1 MKFSKYQRFVVAL
14 LAFLQFTVVLDFAI
28 LSPLGAL
35 LLQELRIST
44 VQFGLVVSVYA
55 FAAGGS
61 GFLAA
66 GFADKFDR
74 KKLLLFFY
82 AGFIVGTLL
91 CGMAAGYRSLLVART
106 VTGLFGGVLG
116 SISSAIVADLFP
128 FEMRGRVMGFVQ
140 MALAAAQVLGIP
152 LGLYLSNRYGWH
164 SPFWMIVLVSIPV
177 WVVMLLRLKPIDD
190 HIVLQKVAPS
200 ERSPLQHVL
209 GTFSKSHYLWAFG
222 STMLLTTGGYMLM
235 PFASAF
241 SVYNL
246 GIPLK
251 QLPLVY
257 VVTGVSSIFTGPIIG
272 RMSDGAEKY
281 AVFVLGSILTMPLVA
296 WYCNLGITPLWQV
309 IVLNVILF
317 TTVMLRMIAA
327 QTLLSAVPEVNDRG
341 AFMSVNSSLQQLAG
355 GVASSVA
362 GLVVVQTPEGKLTG
376 YEGLGFAVTFIVTM
390 TIVSMYKVNA
400 QLANNGVL
408 ASARPLRA

>member
-1 MKFSKYQRFVVAL
+1 MKFSKYQRFVVAI

-55 FAAGGS
+55 FAAGIS

-74 KKLLLFFY
+74 KKILLFFY

-91 CGMAAGYRSLLVART
+91 CGIATGYRSLLVART

-164 SPFWMIVLVSIPV
+164 SPFLMIVVTSIPI

-190 HIVLQKVAPS
+190 HIVLQKVEPS
-200 ERSPLQHVL
+200 EDTPLKHVTR
-209 GTFSKSHYLWAFG
+209 TFSKSHYLWAFG
-222 STMLLTTGGYMLM
+222 STMLLTTGGFMLM

-241 SVYNL
+241 SVHNL
-246 GIPLK
+246 GISLK

-257 VVTGVSSIFTGPIIG
+257 AVTGVASIITGPIIG
-272 RMSDGAEKY
+272 KLSDGAEKY
-281 AVFVLGSILTMPLVA
+281 AVFVVGSILTMPLVA

-309 IVLNVILF
+309 IALNVVLF
-317 TTVMLRMIAA
+317 TTVLLRMISA
-327 QTLLSAVPEVNDRG
+327 QTLLSAVPEINDRG
-341 AFMSVNSSLQQLAG
+341 AFMSVNASLQQLAG

-362 GLVVVQTPEGKLTG
+362 GLVVVQTPDGKLTG
-376 YEGLGFAVTFIVTM
+376 YEGLGFAVTFIVTL

-400 QLANNGVL
+400 QLASNGVL